1 MRGPGQGAWVGR
13 AQPSH
18 HPSLVCCVP
27 RGKAAVLC
35 LSYQPDILV
44 TGTYDKKVTIYD
56 PRAGLA
62 LVKSR
67 RLHSSAVLAVLAD
80 DRHIISGSEDH
91 SLVVFDRRAN
101 GVLQRLQLDSY
112 LLCMSYQEPQLWAD
126 L

>member
-1 MRGPGQGAWVGR
+1 MGSSLERSSVRGPGQGAWVGR

-56 PRAGLA
+56 PRGEPLIPGL
-62 LVKSR
+62 R
-67 RLHSSAVLAVLAD
+67 RE
-80 DRHIISGSEDH
+80 RE
-91 SLVVFDRRAN
+91 
-101 GVLQRLQLDSY
+101 
-112 LLCMSYQEPQLWAD
+112 AD

>member
-1 MRGPGQGAWVGR
+1 MGR

-56 PRAGLA
+56 PRGEPLIPGL
-62 LVKSR
+62 R
-67 RLHSSAVLAVLAD
+67 RK
-80 DRHIISGSEDH
+80 RE
-91 SLVVFDRRAN
+91 
-101 GVLQRLQLDSY
+101 
-112 LLCMSYQEPQLWAD
+112 AD
-126 L
+126 LGVQDQRVYIVNSRPTTQ